1 MMTSEPR
8 ISQLVDH
15 LFRHESGRLVAVL
28 TRIFGIENLELAQD
42 VVQDALVEAIH
53 HWQYKGVPDNP
64 SAWLFRV
71 AKNKAVNQIN
81 RDRKKT
87 HCSSDVMHYLQSR
100 WTVEPALEHFFS
112 EEEIRD
118 NMLRMIFACCHPAI
132 SSDSQ
137 IALAL
142 RTLCGFSI
150 SEIARAFLT
159 TDENITKRLVRAR
172 KSIRN
177 DNVAFEIPAGVEL
190 EKRLDA
196 VLETA
201 YLLFNE
207 GYSASNGNE
216 VIRYELCEEAIR
228 LVQIIA
234 GSNMIQF
241 RENVFGLLALMY
253 LNASRFKARL
263 DEKGNI
269 LTMAQQDR
277 SKWDASLREKG
288 LACLNQAGKDN
299 KIGFYHLLAGI
310 SASHC
315 LAPHYKDTDWQG
327 ILYLYDCLVNI
338 DSSPVILL
346 NRAIAVCNV
355 WGPEKAIEEIRQ
367 IENIPSLKNYHLLYS
382 TMAEFYFQSKQYSK
396 AADCLETSIRLTS
409 VLAEKEMLQTRLDS
423 CKIS

>member
-1 MMTSEPR
+1 MTPQPE
-8 ISQLVDH
+8 ISQMVDH

-71 AKNKAVNQIN
+71 AKNKAVNEIN
-81 RDRKKT
+81 RDRKKIQY
-87 HCSSDVMHYLQSR
+87 SSDVIHYLQSK
-100 WTVEPALEHFFS
+100 WTAGPALEYIFS
-112 EEEIRD
+112 EEEIHD
-118 NMLRMIFACCHPAI
+118 DVLKMIFACCHPAI

-159 TDENITKRLVRAR
+159 TEENITKRLVRAR
-172 KSIRN
+172 KSIR
-177 DNVAFEIPAGVEL
+177 DGNVAFEIPAGAEL

-196 VLETA
+196 VLTTA

-234 GSNMIQF
+234 GSKTILFKN
-241 RENVFGLLALMY
+241 NVYGLLALMY
-253 LNASRFKARL
+253 LNASRFKGRL

-269 LTMAQQDR
+269 LTMARQDR
-277 SKWDASLREKG
+277 SKWDAGLRDKG
-288 LACLNQAGKDN
+288 LAYLNQAGQDN

-310 SASHC
+310 SACHSM
-315 LAPHYKDTDWQG
+315 APDYRATDWKS
-327 ILYLYDCLVNI
+327 ILNLYDCLVNI
-338 DSSPVILL
+338 DSSPLILL
-346 NRAIAVCNV
+346 NRTIAVCSV
-355 WGPEKAIEEIRQ
+355 LGPERAIEEIQR

-382 TMAEFYFQSKQYSK
+382 TKAEFYIQSKQFSK
-396 AADCLETSIRLTS
+396 AAACLETSIRLTS
-409 VLAEKEMLQTRLDS
+409 VPAEKEILRSRLDF

>member
-1 MMTSEPR
+1 MMTPQPQ
-8 ISQLVDH
+8 ISQMVDH

-42 VVQDALVEAIH
+42 VVQEALLEAIH

-81 RDRKKT
+81 RNRRKI
-87 HCSSDVMHYLQSR
+87 HYSSDVIHYLQSK
-100 WTVEPALEHFFS
+100 WTIEPALEHLFS
-112 EEEIRD
+112 EEEIHD
-118 NMLRMIFACCHPAI
+118 DVLRMIFACCHPAI

-150 SEIARAFLT
+150 PEIARAFLT
-159 TDENITKRLVRAR
+159 TEENITKRLVRAR
-172 KSIRN
+172 KSVR
-177 DNVAFEIPAGVEL
+177 DGKVAFEIPAGAEL

-196 VLETA
+196 VLATA

-234 GSNMIQF
+234 SSKTILF
-241 RENVFGLLALMY
+241 KENVYGLLALMY

-277 SKWDASLREKG
+277 SKWDASQRDKG
-288 LACLNQAGKDN
+288 LACLNEAGKDN

-310 SASHC
+310 SACHST
-315 LAPHYKDTDWQG
+315 APDYKATDWQG
-327 ILYLYDCLVNI
+327 ILYLYDCLLHI
-338 DSSPVILL
+338 DSSPLVLL
-346 NRAIAVCNV
+346 NRAIAVGNV
-355 WGPEKAIEEIRQ
+355 RGAEAAIEEILR
-367 IENIPSLKNYHLLYS
+367 IENIPSLKNYYLLYS
-382 TMAEFYFQSKQYSK
+382 TKAEFYIQSNQFSK

-409 VLAEKEMLQTRLDS
+409 VPAEKEMLRTRLDS

>member
-1 MMTSEPR
+1 MMTPQSE

-53 HWQYKGVPDNP
+53 HWQYKGIPDNP

-81 RDRKKT
+81 RDRKKIPY
-87 HCSSDVMHYLQSR
+87 SSDAILYLQSK
-100 WTVEPALEHFFS
+100 WTAGPALEHYFS
-112 EEEIRD
+112 EEEIQD
-118 NMLRMIFACCHPAI
+118 DVLRMIFACCHPAI
-132 SSDSQ
+132 SPDSQ

-150 SEIARAFLT
+150 PEIARAFLT
-159 TDENITKRLVRAR
+159 SEENIAKRLVRAR
-172 KSIRN
+172 KSIR
-177 DNVAFEIPAGVEL
+177 DGKVTFDIPAGVEL

-196 VLETA
+196 VLATA

-207 GYSASNGNE
+207 GYSASNGNDL
-216 VIRYELCEEAIR
+216 IRYELCEEAIR

-234 GSNMIQF
+234 CSKTVILKDD
-241 RENVFGLLALMY
+241 VYGLLALMY

-277 SKWDASLREKG
+277 SKWDAGLRDKG
-288 LACLNQAGKDN
+288 LACLNQAGQDN

-310 SASHC
+310 SACHST
-315 LAPHYKDTDWQG
+315 APDYKATDWQS

-338 DSSPVILL
+338 DSSPLILL
-346 NRAIAVCNV
+346 NRTIAVCSV
-355 WGPEKAIEEIRQ
+355 RGPETAIEEIQR
-367 IENIPSLKNYHLLYS
+367 IENIPSLRNYHLLYS
-382 TMAEFYFQSKQYSK
+382 TKAEFYIQSKQYSK
-396 AADCLETSIRLTS
+396 AAVCLETSIRLTS
-409 VLAEKEMLQTRLDS
+409 VPAEKEMLRNRLDF

>member
-1 MMTSEPR
+1 MMTPQPE

-81 RDRKKT
+81 RDRKKI
-87 HCSSDVMHYLQSR
+87 HYPSDAIHYLQSK
-100 WTVEPALEHFFS
+100 WTAGPALEYFFS
-112 EEEIRD
+112 EEEIQD
-118 NMLRMIFACCHPAI
+118 DVLKMIFACCHPAI

-159 TDENITKRLVRAR
+159 TEENITKRLVRAR
-172 KSIRN
+172 KNIR
-177 DNVAFEIPAGVEL
+177 DDKVAFEIPAGVEL
-190 EKRLDA
+190 GKRLDA
-196 VLETA
+196 VLATA

-234 GSNMIQF
+234 ASKAILF
-241 RENVFGLLALMY
+241 KDNVYGLLALMY

-277 SKWDASLREKG
+277 SKWDAGLRDKG
-288 LACLNQAGKDN
+288 LACLNQAGQHN

-310 SASHC
+310 SAFHSM
-315 LAPHYKDTDWQG
+315 ATDYTATDWQG
-327 ILYLYDCLVNI
+327 ILYLYDCLANI
-338 DSSPVILL
+338 DSSPLILL
-346 NRAIAVCNV
+346 NRTIAICNV
-355 WGPEKAIEEIRQ
+355 SGAEKAIEEIQR

-382 TMAEFYFQSKQYSK
+382 TKAEFYIQSKQYSK

-409 VLAEKEMLQTRLDS
+409 VPAEKEILRDRLDR

>member
-1 MMTSEPR
+1 MSTQPE

-53 HWQYKGVPDNP
+53 HWQYKGVPDSP

-81 RDRKKT
+81 KGKKKIPY
-87 HCSSDVMHYLQSR
+87 SSDVMHYLQSK
-100 WTVEPALEHFFS
+100 WTVTPALEHLFS
-112 EEEIRD
+112 EEEIQD
-118 NMLRMIFACCHPAI
+118 SVLRMIFACCHPAI
-132 SSDSQ
+132 SADSQ

-142 RTLCGFSI
+142 RTLCGFNI
-150 SEIARAFLT
+150 PEIARAFLT
-159 TDENITKRLVRAR
+159 TEENIAKRLVRAR
-172 KSIRN
+172 KSIRE
-177 DNVAFEIPAGVEL
+177 DKVAFEIPAGAEL

-196 VLETA
+196 VLATI

-207 GYSASNGNE
+207 GYNASNGNE
-216 VIRYELCEEAIR
+216 LIRYELCEEAMR
-228 LVQIIA
+228 LVQIVA
-234 GSNMIQF
+234 GSKMVRF
-241 RENVFGLLALMY
+241 KENAYGLLALMY

-277 SKWDASLREKG
+277 SKWDANLRDKG
-288 LACLNQAGKDN
+288 LACLNEAGKDN

-310 SASHC
+310 SAYHSM
-315 LAPHYKDTDWQG
+315 APDYKATNWQA

-338 DSSPVILL
+338 DNSPLVLL
-346 NRAIAVCNV
+346 NRSVAVCNV
-355 WGPEKAIEEIRQ
+355 RGAEKAIEELQR

-382 TMAEFYFQSKQYSK
+382 TKAEFYIQLKEYSQ
-396 AADCLETSIRLTS
+396 AADCLERSIRLTS
-409 VLAEKEMLQTRLDS
+409 VPAEKQMLQIRLDS